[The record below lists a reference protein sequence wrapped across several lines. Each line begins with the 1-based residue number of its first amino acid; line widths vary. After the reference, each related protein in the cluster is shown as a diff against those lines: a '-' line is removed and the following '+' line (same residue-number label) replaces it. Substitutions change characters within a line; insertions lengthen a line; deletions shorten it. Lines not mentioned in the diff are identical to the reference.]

1 MLAGECLDCGR
12 GVHVTDG
19 DDHAGVHDGREF
31 VPAGFHLANV
41 GHIRHRTAGVQVGQ
55 NNNLVLAAENVR
67 AFSHEMNATENDV
80 ARIGFGGLEREFE
93 GIATKISEFDDFI
106 ALVMVAEY
114 DNVFAQTVFGGR
126 DTVIQGVIGNE
137 QVGVKVATDARL
149 DLRRANS
156 CRRLCADD
164 GAASGDRN
172 KVAHG
177 WFISY
182 LKRRFYLRS
191 LKPL

>member
-1 MLAGECLDCGR
+1 SR
-12 GVHVTDG
+12 R
-19 DDHAGVHDGREF
+19 RERQSQ
-31 VPAGFHLANV
+31 G
-41 GHIRHRTAGVQVGQ
+41 
-55 NNNLVLAAENVR
+55 
-67 AFSHEMNATENDV
+67 SAT
-80 ARIGFGGLEREFE
+80 
-93 GIATKISEFDDFI
+93 TSSEFDAVI
-106 ALVMVAEY
+106 ALVMSAEY
-114 DNVFAQTVFGGR
+114 DHVFAQTVFGGR

>member
-1 MLAGECLDCGR
+1 M
-12 GVHVTDG
+12 
-19 DDHAGVHDGREF
+19 
-31 VPAGFHLANV
+31 ANV
-41 GHIRHRTAGVQVGQ
+41 GHISHRTAGVQVGQ

-67 AFSHEMNATENDV
+67 AFSHEMNAAENDV
-80 ARIGFGGLEREFE
+80 ARIGFGGLEREFKR
-93 GIATKISEFDDFI
+93 IATKIREFDDFI

-114 DNVFAQTVFGGR
+114 DNVFAQAVFGGR

-164 GAASGDRN
+164 GTASGDGN